1 VGDILLH
8 EVECITVPELFVTVD
23 YMNLCV
29 DIFLKCGPILVL

>member
-8 EVECITVPELFVTVD
+8 EVECIIVPKQFITVD

-29 DIFLKCGPILVL
+29 DRFLKCGPILVL